1 MGEGVVT
8 SLFRAYIAMLR
19 KLEDSG
25 FVGPGDAWLYMDEFV
40 ASRKRMT
47 RVFHRRDSPADRV
60 LVFWYGGRAM
70 SAHTLRAYT
79 KVMKREKV
87 FCAIVVAKHVVSDDA
102 RAEMAR
108 CTPGYF
114 LSAITERDLRN
125 NSGERVVATTRHR
138 E

>member
-25 FVGPGDAWLYMDEFV
+25 FVVPRDAWLPMEEFV
-40 ASRKRMT
+40 ALRKRMT
-47 RVFHRRDSPADRV
+47 RVFHRHDSPADRV
-60 LVFWYGGRAM
+60 LVFWYGGRTL
-70 SAHTLRAYT
+70 SAPTLRAYT

-87 FCAIVVAKHVVSDDA
+87 FCAIVVATYVVSDDA

-114 LSAITERDLRN
+114 LSAITERDLRIQF
-125 NSGERVVATTRHR
+125 G
-138 E
+138 

>member
-25 FVGPGDAWLYMDEFV
+25 FVVPRDAWLSMEEFV
-40 ASRKRMT
+40 ANYGMLRKRMT
-47 RVFHRRDSPADRV
+47 RVFRRHGSPVDRV
-60 LVFWYGGRAM
+60 LVFWYGGRTL
-70 SAHTLRAYT
+70 SAPTLRAYT

-87 FCAIVVAKHVVSDDA
+87 FCAIVVATYVVSDDA

-114 LSAITERDLRN
+114 LSAITERDLRIQF
-125 NSGERVVATTRHR
+125 G
-138 E
+138 

>member
-1 MGEGVVT
+1 MEESVANYG
-8 SLFRAYIAMLR
+8 ML
-19 KLEDSG
+19 
-25 FVGPGDAWLYMDEFV
+25 
-40 ASRKRMT
+40 RKRMT

-60 LVFWYGGRAM
+60 LVFWYGSRAL
-70 SAHTLRAYT
+70 SAPTLRAYT

-87 FCAIVVAKHVVSDDA
+87 FCAIVVAKHVVPDDA

-125 NSGERVVATTRHR
+125 QFG
-138 E
+138 